1 MSSSGKFSIGDGAS
15 GSGGQLVWSRCR
27 GFTALGGNTTK
38 NCLISPLLMLPE
50 IWQAQRES

>member
-38 NCLISPLLMLPE
+38 NCL
-50 IWQAQRES
+50 